1 MSNQTPLNPD
11 ALEVAAKALY
21 DHFKNQ
27 AANDGD
33 SWPELEERDEVGHG
47 IARDDAEVAVSAY
60 LDVAQ
65 LVVNSVEERDQ
76 LPVGTIARSA
86 YWLVAVKSANGWLV
100 AGYSKEFRILDL
112 PFTVLDRPEVDE

>member
-65 LVVNSVEERDQ
+65 LVVNSVEELITTRVG
-76 LPVGTIARSA
+76 LALANAAFNEGLSAGIRACNESLEGEPFVKPVSPYRS
-86 YWLVAVKSANGWLV
+86 
-100 AGYSKEFRILDL
+100 
-112 PFTVLDRPEVDE
+112 EVDE